1 MINESACLTLIA
13 PRQLREELFDYLSE
27 QTDLVTGFTAS
38 DAAGHGAE
46 VRLHTAAERVKGH
59 ADQVVVRV
67 ILQKIDADLML
78 DRLRVRLDKEKGPPA
93 SLQTPTYHSA
103 MIPGTSGQCRTPHCI
118 RMTPSGPPR
127 QFSIE
132 FAKDA
137 GERQRMQ
144 TWPSAG

>member
-78 DRLRVRLDKEKGPPA
+78 DRLRVSFA
-93 SLQTPTYHSA
+93 
-103 MIPGTSGQCRTPHCI
+103 GTKLVYWILPVT
-118 RMTPSGPPR
+118 
-127 QFSIE
+127 E
-132 FAKDA
+132 FGTID
-137 GERQRMQ
+137 
-144 TWPSAG
+144 